1 MIFAAGLGTRLKP
14 LTNDKPKALVTV
26 NGTTLLELTIN
37 KLIQHGFNEI
47 IINIHYFGNQ
57 IIDFLKSKNNFNISI
72 TISDESEL
80 LLDTGGGLKK
90 TAYFFNDNKPF
101 LVHNVDIV
109 SEINLTELYAQ
120 HLQSDAIATLAVKN
134 RKSSRYFIFDENLF
148 LCGWKNEKTGETV
161 SANNNKPTFNLAFSG
176 IHVLSPEI
184 FNFIKDEGVFS
195 ITNSYLKIAATEKIK
210 AYSHDDAFWMDAGTP
225 ESIKTLSERL

>member
-1 MIFAAGLGTRLKP
+1 MKAMIFAAGLGTRLKP

-134 RKSSRYFIFDENLF
+134 RKSSRYFI
-148 LCGWKNEKTGETV
+148 
-161 SANNNKPTFNLAFSG
+161 
-176 IHVLSPEI
+176 
-184 FNFIKDEGVFS
+184 
-195 ITNSYLKIAATEKIK
+195 
-210 AYSHDDAFWMDAGTP
+210 
-225 ESIKTLSERL
+225 